1 MRPTFEYFKDKKEDR
16 VSKRT
21 FIWFVII
28 LVSFYLLIFFT
39 NLYFQANFKYIQVNG
54 LSMQPT
60 LNQTPVYVTQTYE
73 RDGNKISEQKSVQ
86 DGVYIKLTQEADY
99 GDIIIVDKRNT
110 NSTEGYTVIK
120 RLLGK
125 EGDKVSIV
133 RLNID
138 GNEEYRFLRI
148 KAGGDRVEV
157 VYEDY
162 IIGTC
167 KDAGGNVY
175 NMNYE
180 YWTNYPRCASEY

>member
-73 RDGNKISEQKSVQ
+73 RDGNKISEQKIRLDLQELTKRDLSVRFNKK
-86 DGVYIKLTQEADY
+86 VKLFE
-99 GDIIIVDKRNT
+99 
-110 NSTEGYTVIK
+110 
-120 RLLGK
+120 
-125 EGDKVSIV
+125 
-133 RLNID
+133 
-138 GNEEYRFLRI
+138 
-148 KAGGDRVEV
+148 
-157 VYEDY
+157 
-162 IIGTC
+162 
-167 KDAGGNVY
+167 
-175 NMNYE
+175 
-180 YWTNYPRCASEY
+180 